1 MAVAHVCITFLLVCF
16 EPGGQQPLEFI
27 DVSKISQKFMKIG
40 S

>member
-1 MAVAHVCITFLLVCF
+1 MTVAHVCIAFLLVCF
-16 EPGGQQPLEFI
+16 EPGGQQQLKFI